1 MPDLKEI
8 ARTLLAD
15 GAVDVVIGYEA
26 VEGGR
31 TRPCF
36 VRKPED
42 AGKLTFNKN
51 AVNNLA
57 VYLTKQKRPAGKVAI
72 VAKGCDARAVTVL
85 IQEQQLQR
93 EDVHII
99 GVECAGVYE
108 QNGSADGAGAIA
120 GKCIHCQ
127 VHSPAMYDTLVGEKE
142 SVQMPPDAGM
152 ARMQEVEA
160 LTPQDRFEY
169 WTNELERCIRCYACR
184 QVCPMCYCEQCIA
197 DKSTPQWIET
207 SATMRGNLAW
217 NLIRAF
223 HLAGR
228 CVGCN
233 ECERACPMDIP
244 LSLLNRKMGMVARKD
259 FNYAAGMDVNA
270 PTLVGTYDKA
280 DRQDFIR

>member
-1 MPDLKEI
+1 MPELKE
-8 ARTLLAD
+8 AVRALLAD
-15 GAVDVVIGYEA
+15 GTVDVVIGYET
-26 VEGGR
+26 VSGGR

-36 VRKPED
+36 VRTPDE
-42 AGKLTFNKN
+42 AEKLAFNAN

-57 VYLTKQKRPAGKVAI
+57 VYLTKQKRPSGKIGI
-72 VAKGCDARAVTVL
+72 VAKGCDARAVTML

-93 EDVHII
+93 EEVHVI
-99 GVECAGVYE
+99 GVECAGVHE
-108 QNGSADGAGAIA
+108 QNGGEAIA
-120 GKCIHCQ
+120 QKCIHCQ
-127 VHSPAMYDTLVGEKE
+127 VHTPVLYDTLVDGKQGVEL
-142 SVQMPPDAGM
+142 PADTGM
-152 ARMQEVEA
+152 ARMQEVES
-160 LTPQDRFEY
+160 LSTQDRFEF
-169 WTNELERCIRCYACR
+169 WTSELERCIRCYACR

-217 NLIRAF
+217 NVIRAF

-259 FNYAAGMDVNA
+259 FNYAPGMDASA
-270 PTLVGTYDKA
+270 PTLVGSWEQS